1 MSDLALHILIE
12 YGTIIEKQQFPDN
25 LTLTDVEPVFKK
37 EDAYLVPVDSN
48 MQL

>member
-1 MSDLALHILIE
+1 M
-12 YGTIIEKQQFPDN
+12 EKQQFPDN

-37 EDAYLVPVDSN
+37 EDGYLVPVDSN